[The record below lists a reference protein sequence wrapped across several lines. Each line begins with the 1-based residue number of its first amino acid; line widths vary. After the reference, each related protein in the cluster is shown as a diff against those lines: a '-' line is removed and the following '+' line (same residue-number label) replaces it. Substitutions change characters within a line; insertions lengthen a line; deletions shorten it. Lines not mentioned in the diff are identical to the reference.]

1 MSNTWTIRW
10 LVWGRLLFI
19 ASGIVWATVLIP
31 TQVRQ
36 ARIARSLSAMEPIPD
51 EYWRLSRRWQL
62 FGAVAVALPLVN
74 IYWMVFKGS

>member
-1 MSNTWTIRW
+1 
-10 LVWGRLLFI
+10 
-19 ASGIVWATVLIP
+19 VLIP